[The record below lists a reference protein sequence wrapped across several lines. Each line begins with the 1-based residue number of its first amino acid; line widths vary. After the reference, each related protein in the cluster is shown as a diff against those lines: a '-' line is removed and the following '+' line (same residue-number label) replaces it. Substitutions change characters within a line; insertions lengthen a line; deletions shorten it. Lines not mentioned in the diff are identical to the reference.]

1 VFKPTTIEE
10 YNFQKESKNATS
22 VIKMFQIK
30 TQANADVYLDH
41 NNVKIHT
48 KRLTMVILNLRS
60 IRSIHNLRL
69 D

>member
-1 VFKPTTIEE
+1 MGMLNPLQLKNIILEK
-10 YNFQKESKNATS
+10 NQKCDP

-60 IRSIHNLRL
+60 IRSIHN
-69 D
+69 